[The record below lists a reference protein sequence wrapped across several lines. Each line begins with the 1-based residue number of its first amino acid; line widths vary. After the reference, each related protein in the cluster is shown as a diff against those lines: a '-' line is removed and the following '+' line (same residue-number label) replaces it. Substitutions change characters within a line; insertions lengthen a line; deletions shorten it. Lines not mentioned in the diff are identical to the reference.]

1 MQIQDNPRPKVSVII
16 PVYNVER
23 YFDRCVRSVLGQTL
37 REIEVILVDDGS
49 PDGCPAMCD
58 AYAREDPRVRVV
70 HKANAGL
77 GMARNSGLD
86 IATGEYVAFVDSD
99 DFIDRRMYETLY
111 RTAREHGLDTCY
123 CGFNHYKNGVV
134 TPKREVDVFQLFK
147 GKDAVRGFLLDMVG
161 PKPNCPH
168 EVKYLM
174 CVWKAIYSMPLIKRY
189 GLRFDSEKVLASEDI
204 LFHSVYLPKAENV
217 GFVPDCFYYYCVNGA
232 SISRTYSDEKFSRIK
247 NSLVE
252 VRRRLLAVCS
262 EDVFMLHY
270 QRYLFLSLR
279 GVLWHEI
286 FSTGNTFRVR
296 LDRIRSRCTDD
307 VYRPLFSDYP
317 YCMLPLQKRVL
328 YIVLRSGNPLLI
340 MLFYYLL
347 KISGK

>member
-111 RTAREHGLDTCY
+111 RMGSEHGLDTCY

-147 GKDAVRGFLLDMVG
+147 GFCLTWLGRNQIVRM
-161 PKPNCPH
+161 
-168 EVKYLM
+168 
-174 CVWKAIYSMPLIKRY
+174 R
-189 GLRFDSEKVLASEDI
+189 
-204 LFHSVYLPKAENV
+204 
-217 GFVPDCFYYYCVNGA
+217 
-232 SISRTYSDEKFSRIK
+232 
-247 NSLVE
+247 
-252 VRRRLLAVCS
+252 
-262 EDVFMLHY
+262 
-270 QRYLFLSLR
+270 
-279 GVLWHEI
+279 
-286 FSTGNTFRVR
+286 
-296 LDRIRSRCTDD
+296 
-307 VYRPLFSDYP
+307 
-317 YCMLPLQKRVL
+317 
-328 YIVLRSGNPLLI
+328 
-340 MLFYYLL
+340 
-347 KISGK
+347 